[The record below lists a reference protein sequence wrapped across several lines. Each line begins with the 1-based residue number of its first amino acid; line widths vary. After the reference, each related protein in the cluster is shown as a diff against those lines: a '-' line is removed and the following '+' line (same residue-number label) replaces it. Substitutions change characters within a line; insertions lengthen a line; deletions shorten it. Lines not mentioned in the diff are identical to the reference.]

1 MCVVPNAESFRM
13 AQPDPKFMYSCRCRD
28 HHEEYRLAAL
38 KKPAQQTSGLFSGGF
53 RPLMLQKWTGLF
65 TDLRKDPARNVQADE
80 WHAITGDVSL
90 VHTEIGGD
98 LHFRLMD
105 AKNSHEVNVVIQC
118 PHHDHA
124 CDIRKE
130 MVRWSD
136 VRIALSGNEEQ
147 HAFISK
153 PLVTVTGKAY
163 YGREYVLRG
172 KNPNLLPQRDEKRGN
187 IALWEIEPVMNHNL
201 LHDHGN

>member
-1 MCVVPNAESFRM
+1 MSEAE
-13 AQPDPKFMYSCRCRD
+13 PKFMYSCRCRD

-38 KKPAQQTSGLFSGGF
+38 KNPAQQPGRFLNGGF
-53 RPLMLQKWTGLF
+53 RPSMFRKLTGFF
-65 TDLRKDPARNVQADE
+65 TDFRGNTGMDHQAHE
-80 WHAITGDVSL
+80 WHPITGDVSL

-105 AKNSHEVNVVIQC
+105 AKNAHEVNVVIQC
-118 PHHDHA
+118 PHHDYA

-136 VRIALSGNEEQ
+136 VRLSLTGQEEH

-153 PLVTVTGKAY
+153 PVVTVTGKAY
-163 YGREYVLRG
+163 YGREYAPAGRNL
-172 KNPNLLPQRDEKRGN
+172 NLLPRRDEKKGN
-187 IALWEIEPVMNHNL
+187 IAMWEIEPVMKHNF